1 MVLGKHCKFLALGL
15 AALATEVATGDTP
28 PGATSSC
35 RVLPGDTNWPTPQDW
50 QDLNKTV
57 GGRLTETVPRES
69 VCHDAPYSHYDAVAC
84 AELQKTF
91 DFPTLARWLTSGYY
105 SMDVPGEFMDMSF
118 KNYSCDPFAPR
129 SEPCGLGNHASYVIE
144 VRDAEDVKAALA
156 FVGNHNIRLVVKN
169 TGHDYLGRST
179 GTGALSLWTHHLK
192 LTEFIP
198 AYASSH
204 YTGPAMKLGAGVQG
218 FEAYA
223 AANATGHRIVSGSC
237 PTVGIAGGYS
247 QGGGHSILSSCHGL
261 GSDNVLEWEVVTVD
275 GRHLVATPDNE
286 HADLYWAL
294 SGGGP
299 GNYAIV
305 LSMTAR
311 VHRDGIIGGGTLAF
325 NDSRVGNDAFW
336 DAVGAFQELLPDFSD
351 AGGNSFVY
359 GLTSSSF
366 NAWTVTMP
374 GADAESAAALM
385 EPFLDD
391 LSRRDIDYEYRPHS
405 SPNFLEHFD
414 RALGPLPEG
423 IIENS
428 GFMAS
433 RMIPRAVLAD
443 PAANA
448 RVTAAL
454 RNISR
459 LPDYSIACQSLRASG
474 RADGEQPQPANAVL
488 PAWRDAELLCLPK
501 GAWDPRAAPSDMARR
516 QAEAVSEVQAVLDAA
531 TGPGGGVY
539 MNEVSYLLPDWKT
552 AMYGA
557 NYERLLAVKRKYDPE
572 SVLYVLHGVG
582 SDAWVEEVDKR
593 LCRAVA
599 S

>member
-1 MVLGKHCKFLALGL
+1 MIFGNDRKFLAALGF
-15 AALATEVATGDTP
+15 AALATEVAAGVTP
-28 PGATSSC
+28 PDATASC
-35 RVLPGDTNWPTPQDW
+35 RVLPGDANWPTLQEW

-57 GGRLTETVPRES
+57 GGRLTKTVPRES
-69 VCHDAPYSHYDAVAC
+69 VCHDAPYNRYDAAAC
-84 AELQKTF
+84 AELQKRF
-91 DFPTLARWLTSGYY
+91 DFPTLAR
-105 SMDVPGEFMDMSF
+105 MDVPGEFMDMSF
-118 KNYSCDPFAPR
+118 KNYSCDAFAPR
-129 SEPCGLGNHASYVIE
+129 SAPCSLGNHASYVIE
-144 VRDAEDVKAALA
+144 VRDAEDVKSALA
-156 FVGNHNIRLVVKN
+156 FVVKHNIRLVVKN

-179 GTGALSLWTHHLK
+179 GAGALSLWTHHLK
-192 LTEFIP
+192 STEFIP
-198 AYASSH
+198 AYSSCH

-247 QGGGHSILSSCHGL
+247 QGGGHSILSSRHGL
-261 GSDNVLEWEVVTVD
+261 GSDNVLEWEVVTAD
-275 GRHLVATPDNE
+275 GRHLVAAPDNE

-299 GNYAIV
+299 GNYAVV

-336 DAVGAFQELLPDFSD
+336 DAVGAFQSLLPAFSD

-359 GLTSSSF
+359 GLTASTF

-374 GADAESAAALM
+374 GADAGGAAALM
-385 EPFLDD
+385 KPFLDH
-391 LSRRDIDYEYRPHS
+391 LAGRGIEYEYRPHT
-405 SPNFLEHFD
+405 SPNFLAHFD

-454 RNISR
+454 RNISA
-459 LPDYSIACQSLRASG
+459 LPDCSIACQSLRSVGG
-474 RADGEQPQPANAVL
+474 RAEQDDQPHPANAVL
-488 PAWRDAELLCLPK
+488 PAWRDAELICLPK
-501 GAWDPRAAPSDMARR
+501 GAWDPRAAPQCYGAAAGRGRERGAGRAGCRDGAGRRDLHERGQLFVAGLAGRHVRR
-516 QAEAVSEVQAVLDAA
+516 QLRAAACGEAEVRSGVDAVRPAW
-531 TGPGGGVY
+531 GG
-539 MNEVSYLLPDWKT
+539 
-552 AMYGA
+552 
-557 NYERLLAVKRKYDPE
+557 
-572 SVLYVLHGVG
+572 
-582 SDAWVEEVDKR
+582 
-593 LCRAVA
+593 
-599 S
+599 